1 MIRAIAID
9 DEPLA
14 LEVIRSHAAK
24 VPFLQLDQCFT
35 DAFKAIEYLAANNV
49 DLLFLDIKMPDI
61 SGLEFLESLPYKPMV
76 IFTTAYAEHA
86 VRSYELN
93 AVDYLLKPF
102 AFTRFLNACHKAND
116 IIKNN
121 TGTRPEP
128 SQSIFIK
135 TGYEQLRINFNDI
148 LYLQSGGNYMSFVL
162 ADGRSIL
169 SRFTANEAL
178 LALPAEQFVRV
189 HRSYIINKG
198 KIDRVERHQ
207 VHIGTHKIPVG
218 ESFNKEAIFNLIK

>member
-1 MIRAIAID
+1 MIKAIAID

-35 DAFKAIEYLAANNV
+35 DAFKAIEYLAANTA
-49 DLLFLDIKMPDI
+49 DLIFLDIKMPDI
-61 SGLEFLESLPYKPMV
+61 SGLEFLESLQYKPMV

-121 TGTRPEP
+121 NGAKPKP

-135 TGYEQLRINFNDI
+135 TGYEQLKINFGDI

-162 ADGRSIL
+162 ADGRTVL
-169 SRFTANEAL
+169 SRLTVNEAL

-189 HRSYIINKG
+189 HRSYIINKN

-207 VHIGTHKIPVG
+207 VHIGIHKIPVG
-218 ESFNKEAIFNLIK
+218 ESFNKETIFNLIK

>member
-1 MIRAIAID
+1 MIKAIAID

-35 DAFKAIEYLAANNV
+35 DAFKAIEYLAANTA
-49 DLLFLDIKMPDI
+49 DLIFLDIKMPDI
-61 SGLEFLESLPYKPMV
+61 SGLEFLESLQYKPMV

-121 TGTRPEP
+121 NGAKPEP

-135 TGYEQLRINFNDI
+135 TGYEQLKINFGDI
-148 LYLQSGGNYMSFVL
+148 LYLQSGGNYMSFIL
-162 ADGRSIL
+162 ADGRTVL
-169 SRFTANEAL
+169 SRLTVNEAL
-178 LALPAEQFVRV
+178 LALPAEQFVQV
-189 HRSYIINKG
+189 HRSYIINKN

-207 VHIGTHKIPVG
+207 VHIGIHKIPVG
-218 ESFNKEAIFNLIK
+218 ESFNKETIFNLIK